1 MKIGII
7 CAGDDE
13 VTPILSMM
21 RTEKISH
28 KAMLKFY
35 EGKLENQNIVTLFCG
50 VRKVNAAVATQILID
65 TYGCD
70 AIINAGTAGGMD
82 DSLATFDLV
91 VSTQTAYHDVD
102 EEILTDFHPWMKSCY
117 FQADEKLVSLA
128 RNVAKKYMQ
137 DSQVVFGTTVTGENF
152 IEENEKKKILE
163 KYAPLSVDMETASI
177 AHVCYVNEIPFL
189 AVRAITDCAD
199 EEAKDNFEENCKKA
213 SEKSAEFVQRIL
225 KEWKE

>member
-13 VTPILSMM
+13 VAPILSMM

-35 EGKLENQNIVTLFCG
+35 EGKLENQNIVTLFSG
-50 VRKVNAAVATQILID
+50 VCKVNAAIAAQILID

-70 AIINAGTAGGMD
+70 MIINGGTAGSMD
-82 DSLATFDLV
+82 QHLKPFDLV
-91 VSTQTAYHDVD
+91 VSTKAAYHDVD
-102 EEILTDFHPWMKSCY
+102 EEILTDFHPRMKSCY

-189 AVRAITDCAD
+189 AVRAITDCAN

-213 SEKSAEFVQRIL
+213 SEKSAEFVRRML

>member
-1 MKIGII
+1 MKIGIV

-13 VTPILSMM
+13 VAPILSMM

-35 EGKLENQNIVTLFCG
+35 EGKLENQNIVTLFSG
-50 VRKVNAAVATQILID
+50 VCKVNAAVATQILID

-70 AIINAGTAGGMD
+70 TIINAGTAGGMD

-189 AVRAITDCAD
+189 AVRAITDCAN

-213 SEKSAEFVQRIL
+213 SEKSAEFVRRML

>member
-13 VTPILSMM
+13 VAPILSMM
-21 RTEKISH
+21 KIEKISH

-35 EGKLENQNIVTLFCG
+35 EGKLENQNIVTLFSG
-50 VRKVNAAVATQILID
+50 VCKVNAAIAAQILID

-70 AIINAGTAGGMD
+70 MIINGGTAGSMD
-82 DSLATFDLV
+82 QHLKPFDLV
-91 VSTQTAYHDVD
+91 VSTKAAYHDVD
-102 EEILTDFHPWMKSCY
+102 EEILTDFHPRMKSCY
-117 FQADEKLVSLA
+117 FQADEKLLSVA
-128 RNVAKKYMQ
+128 RKVAEKYMQ
-137 DSQVVFGTTVTGENF
+137 NTPVFGTMVTGEAF
-152 IEENEKKKILE
+152 IEENEKKKMTE
-163 KYAPLSVDMETASI
+163 KYEALSVDMETASI

-213 SEKSAEFVQRIL
+213 SEKSAEFVRLLL

>member
-13 VTPILSMM
+13 VAPILSMM

-35 EGKLENQNIVTLFCG
+35 EGKLENQNIVTLFSG
-50 VRKVNAAVATQILID
+50 VCKVNAAVATQILID

-70 AIINAGTAGGMD
+70 TIINGGTAGGMD

-213 SEKSAEFVQRIL
+213 SEKSAEFVRLLL